1 MTPRG
6 GPNRDF
12 RISDLVVVRTESP
25 FAAEIGIVG
34 QEQCLSPPTPPW
46 RGGRSSWCG
55 AEVQRRVGAGDAELE
70 AISLGWYLSHEAVG
84 DHLLRPV
91 VLKKQ
96 SVVMIFVTAR
106 SRVAR
111 L

>member
-1 MTPRG
+1 M
-6 GPNRDF
+6 
-12 RISDLVVVRTESP
+12 
-25 FAAEIGIVG
+25 
-34 QEQCLSPPTPPW
+34 
-46 RGGRSSWCG
+46 
-55 AEVQRRVGAGDAELE
+55 E

-96 SVVMIFVTAR
+96 SVVMIFITAR